1 MKEGFLEILLPFAII
16 LLLFGFS
23 SQKAS
28 TTAQPSPTPAP
39 EIPSFSEE
47 DENLY
52 EVTFIITSVPE
63 DTPEDASI
71 YMMGNFN
78 NWLVGDENYRFDKM
92 EDGTYQL
99 TLRMPPNTEIEYKYN
114 LGNYDY
120 IEKDFFGNERE
131 NRTYKFEYNFDEV
144 RNEIESW

>member
-1 MKEGFLEILLPFAII
+1 VKGFLEILLPFAII

-23 SQKAS
+23 SQNAS
-28 TTAQPSPTPAP
+28 TAAQPSRQSTP

-47 DENLY
+47 DENLF
-52 EVTFIITSVPE
+52 EVTFIVTFVPE
-63 DTPEDASI
+63 DTPQDASI

-78 NWLVGDENYRFDKM
+78 NWLVGDENYRFEKM
-92 EDGTYQL
+92 DDGTYQL
-99 TLRMPPNTEIEYKYN
+99 TLRMSQNTEIEYKYN

-120 IEKDFFGNERE
+120 IEKNYFGDERE

>member
-1 MKEGFLEILLPFAII
+1 VC
-16 LLLFGFS
+16 S
-23 SQKAS
+23 S
-28 TTAQPSPTPAP
+28 
-39 EIPSFSEE
+39 
-47 DENLY
+47 DL
-52 EVTFIITSVPE
+52 VTFIITSVPA

-78 NWLVGDENYRFDKM
+78 NWLVGDENYRFEKM
-92 EDGTYQL
+92 DDGTYQL

-131 NRTYKFEYNFDEV
+131 NRTYRFEYNFDEV